1 MIFFTAD
8 EHYYHHNMLMHRS
21 FGTHDGTP
29 IEIPAMRRFRTTDE
43 MHRVLKKRFN
53 EVVSPDDIT
62 YHLGDFAYGP
72 GAKSWQQVGNI
83 LEGLNGQHHLILGN
97 HDHLKPF
104 DYLEAGFLSVHTS
117 LELNNISIT
126 TYDNVERS
134 STRYLE
140 QVILVHDPA
149 VAGVLTERFFIHGH
163 THSLG
168 KHLNK
173 NTYCVSVELTDYYP
187 VPISDITFGG

>member
-1 MIFFTAD
+1 MIWFTAD
-8 EHYYHHNMLMHRS
+8 CHYYHHNMLMHRS
-21 FGTHDGTP
+21 YGVHDGTP
-29 IEIPAMRRFRTTDE
+29 IEAPAMRRFRTTDE
-43 MHRVLKKRFN
+43 MHKVLKKRFN
-53 EVVSPDDIT
+53 EVVSPDDVT

-72 GAKSWQQVGNI
+72 GAKSWQQLSNI
-83 LEGLNGQHHLILGN
+83 VEGLNGTHHLILGN

-117 LELNNISIT
+117 LLIP
-126 TYDNVERS
+126 
-134 STRYLE
+134 LE
-140 QVILVHDPA
+140 FEFYSDRVTLVHDPA
-149 VAGVLTERFFIHGH
+149 VAGREPEKFFIHGH

-187 VPISDITFGG
+187 VPISDIVFGG

>member
-1 MIFFTAD
+1 MTIFLTAD

-21 FGTHDGTP
+21 FGVHDGTP
-29 IEIPAMRRFRTTDE
+29 IEVPAMRRFRTTDE
-43 MHRVLKKRFN
+43 MHRLLKKRFN
-53 EVVSPDDIT
+53 EVVSPDDVT

-72 GAKSWQQVGNI
+72 GAKSWQQLSNI
-83 LEGLNGQHHLILGN
+83 VEGLNGKHHLILGN

-117 LELNNISIT
+117 LDLSVVT
-126 TYDNVERS
+126 PFFAG
-134 STRYLE
+134 LC
-140 QVILVHDPA
+140 ILVHDPA
-149 VAGVLTERFFIHGH
+149 VAGVLTDKFFIHGH

-187 VPISDITFGG
+187 VPITDIHFGIS